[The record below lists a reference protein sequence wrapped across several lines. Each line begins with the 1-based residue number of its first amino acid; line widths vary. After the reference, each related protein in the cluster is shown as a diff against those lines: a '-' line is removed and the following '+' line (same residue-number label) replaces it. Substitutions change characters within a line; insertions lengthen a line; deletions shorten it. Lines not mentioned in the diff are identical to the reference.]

1 MACGILVPQPQIKL
15 TPSAMEVQSLNH
27 WIAREVPW
35 EILDLKEILMRFP
48 SGALSDMMS
57 NKGTS
62 RSESRHNLRVWAV
75 NRLI

>member
-1 MACGILVPQPQIKL
+1 MACGMLVPQPQIEL
-15 TPSAMEVQSLNH
+15 THSAVEVQSLNH

-35 EILDLKEILMRFP
+35 EILDLKETLMRFP
-48 SGALSDMMS
+48 SRTLSNMMS

-62 RSESRHNLRVWAV
+62 KSKSRNLGVRSM